1 MSGIGGNRSGGSTAQ
16 LDQRSSVPRPARRPS
31 PPGAAEAGPCPPLPR
46 PVRWAV
52 ACAVC
57 VCLATALVHVCL
69 VFLFVAPPNT
79 VSQRYQR
86 QIDAWIY
93 PYFEQNWQLFAP
105 DPQSD
110 QEQISARSAVTS
122 ADGARR
128 VGAWVDLTGMDQAA
142 VRHDPFPS
150 RTAQN
155 MLRRAWAAY
164 LAAPDSDPNDP
175 GDPEDSSDAGD
186 SGQAGMLRRYLA
198 DIAAQ
203 RLGAHGQRAFDAV
216 QLRVTTTP
224 IAPGGR
230 AAAPA
235 SDTTYLPWWQVTP
248 HGR

>member
-1 MSGIGGNRSGGSTAQ
+1 MSGIGGGRPREGTAQ
-16 LDQRSSVPRPARRPS
+16 PDPTSSVPRPTRRPPPSGAHALES
-31 PPGAAEAGPCPPLPR
+31 PPPALPG

-52 ACAVC
+52 VCAVC
-57 VCLATALVHVCL
+57 VFLATALVHVCL
-69 VFLFVAPPNT
+69 VFLVVAPPNT
-79 VSQRYQR
+79 VSQRYES

-110 QEQISARSAVTS
+110 QEQISARAAVTTPG
-122 ADGARR
+122 GARR
-128 VGAWVDLTGMDQAA
+128 VGAWVDLTGIDAAA

-164 LAAPDSDPNDP
+164 RAAPGSDQD
-175 GDPEDSSDAGD
+175 DE
-186 SGQAGMLRRYLA
+186 SGSEQAQLLRQYLV

-203 RLGAHGQRAFDAV
+203 RLSRPGQPAFDAV

-224 IAPGGR
+224 VAPPPSRTAGAR
-230 AAAPA
+230 AAVPA
-235 SDTTYLPWWQVTP
+235 SDTAYLPWWQVTP
-248 HGR
+248 DDH